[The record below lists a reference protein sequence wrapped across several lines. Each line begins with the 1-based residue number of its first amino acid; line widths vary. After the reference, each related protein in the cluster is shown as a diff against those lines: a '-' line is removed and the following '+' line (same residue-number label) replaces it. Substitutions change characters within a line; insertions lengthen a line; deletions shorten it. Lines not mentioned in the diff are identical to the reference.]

1 MLNFSRFREDE
12 AVLAANVVNAP
23 SPPTLDAESIYR
35 EHYPLLHF
43 ISRQRFK
50 LPENDAE
57 NVIHE
62 VFLLFLTQSDEI
74 RSPRSWLIGAISN
87 SCRAYWRSSD
97 RIEPLPSDYDRRED
111 PAHAE
116 IAEKVAIRITVR
128 ETLQRLHEKCQTTL
142 RLHYFDGCSAPEVAK
157 KLDTTNRYAE
167 KLIHKCLKRAFEIYS
182 GLIGAKR

>member
-1 MLNFSRFREDE
+1 MLNSARFQEDE
-12 AVLAANVVNAP
+12 AVLDANVVNVP
-23 SPPTLDAESIYR
+23 SPHSVNAESIYR

-57 NVIHE
+57 NLIHE

-87 SCRAYWRSSD
+87 SCRAYWRSTD
-97 RIEPLPSDYDRRED
+97 RVESLPRDYASRED

-128 ETLQRLHEKCQTTL
+128 ETLKRLHEKCQTTL

-157 KLDTTNRYAE
+157 KLETTNRYAE

-182 GLIGAKR
+182 GLVGVKR